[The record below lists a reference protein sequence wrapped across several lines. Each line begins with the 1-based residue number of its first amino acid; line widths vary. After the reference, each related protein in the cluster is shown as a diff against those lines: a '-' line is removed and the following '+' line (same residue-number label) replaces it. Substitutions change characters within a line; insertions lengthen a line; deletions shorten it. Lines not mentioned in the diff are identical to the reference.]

1 MLMEQPFCFLVRLLA
16 CLFDP
21 LRGCVAVEYLTFI
34 CHQTVQCSIIG
45 LRRSNSNINPVE
57 KKIIRKKN
65 ENGILLQIIIDITTK
80 HKKKD
85 SYIALRDNLVFVITW
100 NNGILYKPFS

>member
-45 LRRSNSNINPVE
+45 LRRSNSNINPIE
-57 KKIIRKKN
+57 KKN
-65 ENGILLQIIIDITTK
+65 Y
-80 HKKKD
+80 KKKTKTG
-85 SYIALRDNLVFVITW
+85 SCYRSSL
-100 NNGILYKPFS
+100 ILQQNTKRRIPISPLGTI